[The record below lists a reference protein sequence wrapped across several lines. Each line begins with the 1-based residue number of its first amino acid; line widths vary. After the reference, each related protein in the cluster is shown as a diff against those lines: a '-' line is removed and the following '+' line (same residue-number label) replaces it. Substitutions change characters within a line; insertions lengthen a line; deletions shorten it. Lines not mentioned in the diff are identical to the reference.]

1 MKRLPRL
8 RILVG
13 LLVILILTAACTWWW
28 TRPAPTPR
36 PSPATPILR
45 VKTARPGNAFRLGAV
60 GLSTEA
66 TELSSGR
73 LERSSGLVRLMRLL
87 GPAVLRIGGSSVDAS
102 WWTSDGEPPP
112 GWATNTITPAD
123 LAGLRAL
130 LKATGWQV
138 LLGVDLGHF
147 EPARAADEARVAR
160 QVLGGELLGIEIG
173 NEPDVFGYQGLRPAT
188 YDLGEYL
195 REAKAYGHAVAAAAP
210 GVAVYG
216 PATTQTTSWVS
227 ELGAAGRTFAG
238 LTQHFYA
245 SSTCPGTPVIQP
257 TLQALLSPAERQFED
272 KNLEMLRRGAAL
284 TRRPSRIG
292 ETNTAAC
299 LASAASPVFAS
310 ALWALDWALRA
321 GSKGVVGVNFHGNLT
336 GVCVP
341 NPDTP
346 ICAPSEEAAYE
357 GRLAAQPEYY
367 GLLAATRLEGGRF
380 VPTRVIAAEE
390 LRNLTTWAT
399 LAADGT
405 IRIAIDNLAT
415 GDRAQPID
423 IPMRGYIATEEPL
436 IAPSPVAR
444 RGISLGKA
452 RVSASARW
460 RPKAIRV
467 RRRRTLR
474 VVVPSA
480 SAMIVT
486 LRRKSVH

>member
-1 MKRLPRL
+1 MKRLPGR
-8 RILVG
+8 RMVVG
-13 LLVILILTAACTWWW
+13 LLVILTAAYTWWL
-28 TRPAPTPR
+28 TRPASTPR

-73 LERSSGLVRLMRLL
+73 LERSSGLVSLMRLL

-123 LAGLRAL
+123 LAGLRGL

-160 QVLGGELLGIEIG
+160 QVLGEELLGIEVG
-173 NEPDVFGYQGLRPAT
+173 NEPNDFGYLGLRPAT

-195 REAKAYGHAVAAAAP
+195 HEATAYDHAVAAAAP

-216 PATTQTTSWVS
+216 PATTQTTAWVS
-227 ELGAAGRTFAG
+227 QLGTAGRTFAE
-238 LTQHFYA
+238 LTQHFYG

-257 TLQALLSPAERQFED
+257 TLQGLLSPAERQFED
-272 KNLEMLRRGAAL
+272 KILEMLRRGAAL
-284 TRRPSRIG
+284 TGRPSRIG
-292 ETNTAAC
+292 ETNNAAC
-299 LASAASPVFAS
+299 FASPASPVFAS

-321 GSKGVVGVNFHGNLT
+321 GNKGVVGLNFHGNLT

-341 NPDTP
+341 DPETP
-346 ICAPSEEAAYE
+346 ICAPSEIAAYE
-357 GRLAAQPEYY
+357 GELAAQPEYY
-367 GLLAATRLEGGRF
+367 GLLAASRLEGGRF
-380 VPTRVIAAEE
+380 VPTRVIAADD

-399 LAADGT
+399 LASDGT
-405 IRIAIDNLAT
+405 IRIALVNLST
-415 GDRAQPID
+415 GDSAQPID

-452 RVSASARW
+452 HVSASGRW
-460 RPKAIRV
+460 RPKTIRV
-467 RRRRTLR
+467 RQQRTLR

-480 SAMIVT
+480 SAMILT
-486 LRRKSVH
+486 LRRETVH